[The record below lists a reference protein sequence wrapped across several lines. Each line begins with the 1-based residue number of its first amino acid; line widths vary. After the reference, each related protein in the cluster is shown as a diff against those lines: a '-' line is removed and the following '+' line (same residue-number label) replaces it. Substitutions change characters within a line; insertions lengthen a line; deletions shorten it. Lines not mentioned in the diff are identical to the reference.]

1 MTLGNVCIYNGM
13 CPARSD
19 MYGDF
24 QQCQVLVILIL
35 VPPVIW
41 SGSNGDLG
49 GKLENSSLTLTSMMQ
64 FN

>member
-1 MTLGNVCIYNGM
+1 
-13 CPARSD
+13 
-19 MYGDF
+19 MYEDF
-24 QQCQVLVILIL
+24 QQCQVLVILVL

-41 SGSNGDLG
+41 SGSNGDLE